1 MADNA
6 RFHNKLHRKNHHS
19 IPTPGY
25 PDSATDPI
33 ASTEEPFEGNMV
45 VNATVSAQNL
55 WINTDAFIGNNT
67 TIMGN
72 LCVYGTDSYFETFAT
87 VTSAMSV
94 INHGF
99 GPALTV
105 KQTGPEPIAR
115 FLDGDATG
123 SENALLIADTGQIV
137 INANRP
143 TLDRRVTISGSI
155 TASGNTE
162 FQGGSATSSRSFA
175 ANDAA
180 ANNWDA
186 AAFNTGHADGM
197 RSFAVNYNTLA
208 ALSGTF
214 AAGHTTKAIGDF
226 SFSQGMG
233 TVASGLG
240 SHAEGL
246 NTQSTGNNSHSEGIT
261 TTAVGSGAHTEGFNT
276 RASGNFSH
284 AEGMTTLASSSGS
297 HSEGIGTVAAGRGS
311 HAEGQNTIVTDPAV
325 ASHTEGF
332 RTSAF
337 GFFGH
342 AEGQETA
349 VFGAYNHTEGFGT
362 SAFGINSH
370 AEGYFSYTSG
380 VGVHTEGYATSGLGL
395 YGHAEGYFS
404 TVSGTGAHAE
414 GYGSVAFGPY
424 SHAEGY
430 LTDAFGL
437 YSHTEGSE
445 TSAFGI
451 GSRAVGRKSVAAG
464 DYSFA
469 AGEFTYA
476 LSAAHAEGNNT
487 QATGPYSHAEG
498 SSTVASGY
506 NSHAEGLGTVAS
518 GENSHAEGS
527 FCFARGKNAHAAG
540 SLSEA
545 IGDFSYAGGYFSKSE
560 GLYSYTMGAGTSARG
575 LASNATGYNGRATG
589 IFGYSLGHQAYSD
602 HDMSYCYGTSGFNG
616 QQPVITTRAN
626 QYMVS
631 AAGGVYIPGTVGIG
645 TDSIDHALS
654 VNGNASIT
662 GNLSVF
668 GDFTYL
674 DTVVSVTSA
683 LSVVNTGTGPA
694 LTVRQTG
701 TQPIAR
707 FIDTDASGVDNMA
720 LFVENNGNIGMGTGI
735 VPDKLNIRGN
745 TNMFRLTAASNEFYT
760 LTANRGLSAAST
772 DVNPHLFRGVIGVN
786 TDLPPVTSYALHI
799 KGGNVRVDGVDY
811 SWLPGFNGAAGGND
825 TDGQSLFDLRSANP
839 SANYNLSIASSGLNH
854 FMKFFGG
861 RTGDQNPFIVVKTNN
876 PLRFASFDNF
886 YNNPNTFTE
895 HMRIDTQNSRVGIG
909 TQSPGARLT
918 VNGSISSNNTSDA
931 LRILSAGTD
940 LWSLGF
946 GSGGGALTSDITT
959 DLAVG
964 ALTALSILRNGATLQ
979 HCMERLLTQVSF
991 PTVSPFASGS
1001 MTALINSVTISNG
1014 GQVEVGE
1021 QTASFTAALN
1031 PGSWIGNLVSGV
1043 WNPSTF
1049 QINAAG
1055 AANNYLFFGAVDN
1068 LTNTLLTT
1076 AANIND
1082 GTNSYAINI
1091 GFNAGAQ
1098 PINSKSV
1105 LQPAFGPGRAPG
1117 TMTITGRRKLFY
1129 SNDTSASAPADSSA
1143 VRGLTGVIGSG
1154 STWPANGTTFNIP
1167 IYAGTK
1173 RIVITYPT
1181 TFGVISEVRNGLG
1194 FNVTTDFTQTTVSVN
1209 GANSLF
1215 PTNYYVYTYIAGG
1228 TFASDETYSVIV

>member
-33 ASTEEPFEGNMV
+33 ASTQEPFQGNMV

-175 ANDAA
+175 ANDSA

-226 SFSQGMG
+226 SFSQGMR

-370 AEGYFSYTSG
+370 AEGYFSYASG
-380 VGVHTEGYATSGLGL
+380 VGVHTEGYATSGFGS

-404 TVSGTGAHAE
+404 IVSGDGAHAE
-414 GYGSVAFGPY
+414 GYGSIALGPY
-424 SHAEGY
+424 SHAEG
-430 LTDAFGL
+430 LQ
-437 YSHTEGSE
+437 
-445 TSAFGI
+445 TSAYGI
-451 GSRAVGRKSVAAG
+451 GSHASGRFTAAVGDFS
-464 DYSFA
+464 STC
-469 AGEFTYA
+469 GEFTYA
-476 LSAAHAEGNNT
+476 LSAARAEGIGT
-487 QATGPYSHAEG
+487 SAIGTFSHAEG
-498 SSTVASGY
+498 AGTLAQGI
-506 NSHAEGLGTVAS
+506 NSHAEGALTIARGA
-518 GENSHAEGS
+518 NAHAEGLQTI
-527 FCFARGKNAHAAG
+527 AHGANSYAAG
-540 SLSEA
+540 DRTYSGGVGSMALGLLTSA
-545 IGDFSYAGGYFSKSE
+545 YGD
-560 GLYSYTMGAGTSARG
+560 YSYTHGFLSVTTPFSG
-575 LASNATGYNGRATG
+575 LAGYSHGYGTCVND
-589 IFGYSLGHQAYSD
+589 IFGYAIGFKSYVTHPF
-602 HDMSYCYGTSGFNG
+602 SYCYASSGFTL
-616 QQPVITTRAN
+616 QQPVSTTRAN

-674 DTVVSVTSA
+674 DTIVSVTSA
-683 LSVVNTGTGPA
+683 LSVVNAGTGPA
-694 LTVRQTG
+694 LTVRQSG
-701 TQPIAR
+701 AEPIAR
-707 FIDTDASGVDNMA
+707 FIDTDASGVDQMA
-720 LFVENNGNIGMGTGI
+720 LFIENNGNVGVGTGI

-745 TNMFRLTAASNEFYT
+745 TNMFRLTAASNQFYT

-772 DVNPHLFRGVIGVN
+772 DVDPHLFRGVIGVN

-799 KGGNVRVDGVDY
+799 KGGNIRVDGVDY
-811 SWLPGFNGAAGGND
+811 SWLPGFNGAVGGND
-825 TDGQSLFDLRSANP
+825 TDGQSLFDLRSASP
-839 SANYNLSIASSGLNH
+839 DSNYNLSIASSGLNH

-861 RTGDQNPFIVVKTNN
+861 RSGDQNPFIVVKTNN
-876 PLRFASFDNF
+876 PLRFASFNNF

-918 VNGSISSNNTSDA
+918 VQGAISSNN
-931 LRILSAGTD
+931 L
-940 LWSLGF
+940 
-946 GSGGGALTSDITT
+946 IT
-959 DLAVG
+959 AQN
-964 ALTALSILRNGATLQ
+964 I
-979 HCMERLLTQVSF
+979 
-991 PTVSPFASGS
+991 TV
-1001 MTALINSVTISNG
+1001 
-1014 GQVEVGE
+1014 
-1021 QTASFTAALN
+1021 
-1031 PGSWIGNLVSGV
+1031 
-1043 WNPSTF
+1043 
-1049 QINAAG
+1049 
-1055 AANNYLFFGAVDN
+1055 VDN
-1068 LTNTLLTT
+1068 LSTSVHITDLTT
-1076 AANIND
+1076 SKTFLNTDTCRIFHFDTTSQPLCAVFPPNLPDGFNIAVMNT
-1082 GTNSYAINI
+1082 GTNNLVLSA
-1091 GFNAGAQ
+1091 AQ
-1098 PINSKSV
+1098 
-1105 LQPAFGPGRAPG
+1105 L
-1117 TMTITGRRKLFY
+1117 Y
-1129 SNDTSASAPADSSA
+1129 S
-1143 VRGLTGVIGSG
+1143 I
-1154 STWPANGTTFNIP
+1154 GTTISTRYGGAF
-1167 IYAGTK
+1167 IYK
-1173 RIVITYPT
+1173 D
-1181 TFGVISEVRNGLG
+1181 N
-1194 FNVTTDFTQTTVSVN
+1194 NQ
-1209 GANSLF
+1209 LF
-1215 PTNYYVYTYIAGG
+1215 AVGRL
-1228 TFASDETYSVIV
+1228 